1 MAINDH
7 IVDGFLQLCF
17 LGISDMQVHKIK
29 RYTSC
34 INLLRVQQEQ
44 VSKTT
49 FVVCQLGM
57 VDQIQSLSQILM
69 TGKLEF
75 SNYDKLI

>member
-49 FVVCQLGM
+49 FVVRHENL
-57 VDQIQSLSQILM
+57 VWWTKDSPFPKFL
-69 TGKLEF
+69 
-75 SNYDKLI
+75 

>member
-49 FVVCQLGM
+49 FVVCHENL
-57 VDQIQSLSQILM
+57 VWWTKDSPFPKFL
-69 TGKLEF
+69 
-75 SNYDKLI
+75 